1 MSYNKYP
8 KEMKEAII
16 ARMLEGDET
25 VTDIQRDTRVGI
37 DTLYRWRD
45 QAKHQDVYKRQQDEW
60 GGYIRPVTPDE
71 IGNIRSVRPYAIYKG
86 HKVAL
91 RGSKL
96 FEKMAITPT
105 SMDDEDYE
113 ETMKALGIK
122 HEYNGEDTV
131 FVPIKDLD
139 IYERVKYYDRYEYFK
154 GIYKPY
160 KIEDYHVIIKDGELH
175 RHKVE

>member
-1 MSYNKYP
+1 MEENKMRLRRGSYITYNG
-8 KEMKEAII
+8 KET
-16 ARMLEGDET
+16 L
-25 VTDIQRDTRVGI
+25 
-37 DTLYRWRD
+37 LYRD
-45 QAKHQDVYKRQQDEW
+45 GVINKLVIPLYDDDFIDDKCIQDEW

-139 IYERVKYYDRYEYFK
+139 IYERVRYYDRYEYFK

-175 RHKVE
+175 RYKVE

>member
-1 MSYNKYP
+1 MRLRWDSYTVYNG
-8 KEMKEAII
+8 KET
-16 ARMLEGDET
+16 L
-25 VTDIQRDTRVGI
+25 
-37 DTLYRWRD
+37 LYRDGVINRLVIPINDKDMLDDKCIKD
-45 QAKHQDVYKRQQDEW
+45 QW
-60 GGYIRPVTPDE
+60 GHCIRHVTPDE

-91 RGSKL
+91 RGSRIA
-96 FEKMAITPT
+96 EKMAITPT

-160 KIEDYHVIIKDGELH
+160 KVEDYHVIIKDDELH
-175 RHKVE
+175 RYKVE

>member
-1 MSYNKYP
+1 MRLRRGSYIIYNG
-8 KEMKEAII
+8 KETM
-16 ARMLEGDET
+16 
-25 VTDIQRDTRVGI
+25 
-37 DTLYRWRD
+37 LYRD
-45 QAKHQDVYKRQQDEW
+45 GVINKLVIPLYDDDFIDDKCIKDEW

-71 IGNIRSVRPYAIYKG
+71 IGDIYCVTPYAIYKG
-86 HKVAL
+86 RKVEL

-96 FEKMAITPT
+96 FEKMAIAPT
-105 SMDDEDYE
+105 SMDNENYE
-113 ETMKALGIK
+113 ETMKALGIQ

-160 KIEDYHVIIKDGELH
+160 KVEDYHVIIKDGELH
-175 RHKVE
+175 RYKVE

>member
-1 MSYNKYP
+1 MRLRRGSYIIYNG
-8 KEMKEAII
+8 KETM
-16 ARMLEGDET
+16 
-25 VTDIQRDTRVGI
+25 
-37 DTLYRWRD
+37 LYRD
-45 QAKHQDVYKRQQDEW
+45 GVINKLVIPLYDDDFIDDKCIKDEW

-71 IGNIRSVRPYAIYKG
+71 IGDIYSVRPYAIYKG

-91 RGSKL
+91 RGSRIA
-96 FEKMAITPT
+96 EKMAITPT
-105 SMDDEDYE
+105 SMDNEDYE
-113 ETMKALGIK
+113 EIMKVLGIQ

-160 KIEDYHVIIKDGELH
+160 KVEDYHVIIKDGELN
-175 RHKVE
+175 RYKVE